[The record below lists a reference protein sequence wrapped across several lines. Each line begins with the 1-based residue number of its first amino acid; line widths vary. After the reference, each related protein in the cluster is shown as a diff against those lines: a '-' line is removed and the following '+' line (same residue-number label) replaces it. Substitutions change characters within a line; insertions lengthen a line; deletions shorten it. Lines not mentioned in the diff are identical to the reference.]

1 MLNEDS
7 HVVHHQYPGTHWTKH
22 PKLLTKHMG
31 EYVKSYGSV
40 FYGTHTFEMLALI
53 IMADYEKL
61 ADRFLGNVPE
71 NTEAELFHC
80 GIHKKDEVAK
90 KRRST

>member
-1 MLNEDS
+1 M
-7 HVVHHQYPGTHWTKH
+7 HHQYPGTHWTKH

-71 NTEAELFHC
+71 LFKSWVLEL
-80 GIHKKDEVAK
+80 GLRISELTILNDVQ
-90 KRRST
+90 